1 MKVAFE
7 AVVKDHRIKSLVSL
21 DKGALL
27 ILGYNADNDE
37 LVDNI
42 NKLHKPDATVY
53 VVIMDRAEWDKEK

>member
-42 NKLHKPDATVY
+42 NKLHKP
-53 VVIMDRAEWDKEK
+53 EWDKEK